1 MNLVRY
7 HVRMNHK
14 DEAMSAIKEA
24 ITIAQGASDHSCLQ
38 HVLFLLHRISDDA
51 EKQRLI
57 ERCVTKCVI
66 SECNQHLSRSFL
78 GDLTRVQDCLFSW
91 PDFTTASS

>member
-14 DEAMSAIKEA
+14 DEAMSANKEA
-24 ITIAQGASDHSCLQ
+24 ITIAQ